1 MTDAEKLEKAINLI
15 NLCET
20 NLREI
25 ALLVSNESLAAANNL
40 LKELL
45 IEFRRYREGERA
57 YKRAIEHKTT

>member
-1 MTDAEKLEKAINLI
+1 MSEAKLLAANKMISI
-15 NLCET
+15 CET

-45 IEFRRYREGERA
+45 IELRKYREGQRA
-57 YKRAIEHKTT
+57 YEKAIEHKAT